1 MIMKWM
7 AATCAAF
14 LLSGC
19 ASAPPC
25 EPAEIKIPIPVP
37 CVNEIPNKPD
47 SMMGQL
53 PESATDFDKIQ
64 ALTIDY
70 LSQQQYIHSLEAV
83 IEGCR

>member
-1 MIMKWM
+1 MKPYFLM
-7 AATCAAF
+7 VAAA
-14 LLSGC
+14 LVSGR
-19 ASAPPC
+19 ASTPPC
-25 EPAEIKIPIPVP
+25 EPVEIKIPIPVS
-37 CVNEIPNKPD
+37 CVNEIPDKPD

-53 PESATDFDKIQ
+53 PDNATDFDKIQ